1 MLRTAVIEQA
11 QDLIRLKPLWE
22 ELLSAPGNTIFQSF
36 QWNYL
41 ALQMFRSRES
51 CRVIYAESDAG
62 VAIAPCVIRSGEVRF
77 VGEELSD
84 YRAPLVGGD
93 PEVLREVWEIIAG
106 WNLPLNVVAFRG
118 EDNRSYGLPVT
129 PFTTAPV
136 VQASAVDSET
146 FRSEHRR
153 LGRHS
158 RRISKRGI
166 GLVKRSHDHAAVVR
180 LIYERKAQQSAPS
193 NLFTD
198 PLRREFMT
206 AAASLPELR
215 CDVYTYESDSDI
227 VAALVT
233 FREESAR
240 RFYTVYFDPA
250 WSSLSP
256 GQVLLFAATA
266 ETLEDGIDCDYMTGE
281 YPYKMRL
288 ATGTVPLYRVF
299 ATPDQLRAVAAET
312 GPVRLAA

>member
-1 MLRTAVIEQA
+1 MLRTAVIEHP

-22 ELLSAPGNTIFQSF
+22 ELWNAPGNTIFQSF
-36 QWNYL
+36 LWNYL
-41 ALQMFRSRES
+41 ALQMFRSREA

-62 VAIAPCVIRSGEVRF
+62 VAIAPCVIRGGEVRF
-77 VGEELSD
+77 AGEELSD
-84 YRAPLVGGD
+84 YRVPLVGGD
-93 PEVLREVWEIIAG
+93 PEVLRDVWEILAG
-106 WNLPLNVVAFRG
+106 WNLPLNVVALRG
-118 EDNRSYGLPVT
+118 EDNLLYGLPTT
-129 PFTTAPV
+129 PFTTAPIV
-136 VQASAVDSET
+136 HASAVDAEA

-166 GLVKRSHDHAAVVR
+166 SLVKRSHDHAAVVR
-180 LIYERKAQQSAPS
+180 RIYERKAQQSTAS

-206 AAASLPELR
+206 AAASIPELR
-215 CDVYTYESDSDI
+215 CDVYTYEADSDI

-256 GQVLLFAATA
+256 GQVLLFVATA
-266 ETLEDGIDCDYMTGE
+266 ETLEAGLDCDYMTGE

-288 ATGTVPLYRVF
+288 ATGTVPLYRSF
-299 ATPDQLRAVAAET
+299 ATPDQLHALAAE
-312 GPVRLAA
+312 GGRVRLAA